1 MSEQM
6 VTLHVWTISMLTA
19 KKVKENQEEW
29 SSTCLEPPFIKKIC
43 YHWAK
48 RLQYNTKHAWYS
60 KVCITRRINW
70 PCSKLF
76 TISTLVNTCEYLQIL
91 GWSKSTSISVST
103 WLFTGTWPVG
113 ASTCI
118 QLRTNKARLFCG
130 YECSYLGQDR
140 NTPGGSEMLE
150 NLYLKYIEEIGMSW
164 LA

>member
-1 MSEQM
+1 MSKLSEQM
-6 VTLHVWTISMLTA
+6 VTLHVWIISMLTA

-29 SSTCLEPPFIKKIC
+29 SSTCLESPSIKKIC

-103 WLFTGTWPVG
+103 WLFTGTWPVS

-118 QLRTNKARLFCG
+118 QVFPQIWVKPNKLADLWIQIQVDLQVHS
-130 YECSYLGQDR
+130 CSALSY
-140 NTPGGSEMLE
+140 T
-150 NLYLKYIEEIGMSW
+150 K
-164 LA
+164 